1 MEVINSV
8 GEEYVDYFLTVPSS
22 QFYLLVLIVL
32 KMVSDGTI

>member
-8 GEEYVDYFLTVPSS
+8 GEEYVDYLLTVPSS

-32 KMVSDGTI
+32 KMVSDGMI